1 VVGVRGGSTEPRS
14 DAEVPAGVGEV
25 KAPGP
30 WWWLVTTAVVGV
42 GGAWL
47 LAHPH
52 SQIAAVA
59 LAAGPVGVALVMGLW
74 RTEVEVRKEDE

>member
-1 VVGVRGGSTEPRS
+1 
-14 DAEVPAGVGEV
+14 V
-25 KAPGP
+25 KSPDP
-30 WWWLVTTAVVGV
+30 WWWVVMTAVVGI

-52 SQIAAVA
+52 GQAEALA
-59 LAAGPVGVALVMGLW
+59 LAAVPVGVALVMGLW